1 LRLVGFVALA
11 VALVPL
17 TLWAAA
23 ALFFDFPV
31 PWLRGPLVLL
41 YLLLVL
47 TVWIVAK
54 RRWFA
59 AGITLGGFAL
69 VVAWWFTLQPS
80 NERDWQPDLARLSS
94 GEIDGNRVTLHNIRH
109 CDYRTETDFDVRYY
123 DRTIELDR
131 LRTADLFLIY
141 WGSPHMAH
149 TMISFGFEEGDYLCF
164 SIEARK
170 EKGEGYSAIK
180 GFFRQFELIYIVADE
195 RDLVRLRT
203 NYRKGEETYLY
214 RSRMTPDQ
222 VRTFFLGYVRRL
234 NQLRDRPEWYN
245 ALTENCST
253 AIRTQRAAH
262 DRAPWNWRMLANG
275 HLDELLYERGT
286 ITTNL
291 SFAEL
296 KQRSHINGRAQAAGP
311 EANFSQLIRQGLP

>member
-1 LRLVGFVALA
+1 M
-11 VALVPL
+11 PL
-17 TLWAAA
+17 TLWAAS
-23 ALFFDFPV
+23 ALYFDFPV
-31 PWLRGPLVLL
+31 SWLRGPLAIL
-41 YLLLVL
+41 YLLLLL
-47 TVWIVAK
+47 TAWIFAE
-54 RRWFA
+54 RRWVA
-59 AGITLGGFAL
+59 TGITLGGFVL
-69 VVAWWFTLQPS
+69 VLACWFILQPS
-80 NERDWQPDLARLSS
+80 NERDWQPDVARLASA
-94 GEIDGNRVTLHNIRH
+94 EIDGNRVTLHNIRH
-109 CDYRTETDFDVRYY
+109 CDYRSETDFDVRYY
-123 DRTIELDR
+123 DKAIDLDQ
-131 LRTADLFLIY
+131 LRTAEMFLVY

-149 TMISFGFEEGDYLCF
+149 TMISFGLEDGGYLCF

-214 RSRMTPDQ
+214 QSRMTPDQ
-222 VRTFFLGYVRRL
+222 IRTFFLAYVQRL
-234 NQLRDRPEWYN
+234 NQLRDRAEWYN

-262 DRAPWNWRMLANG
+262 DRAPWDWRMLANG

-291 SFAEL
+291 PFAEL
-296 KQRSHINGRAQAAGP
+296 KQRSHINGRAQAAGQEP
-311 EANFSQLIRQGLP
+311 DFSQLIRKGLP